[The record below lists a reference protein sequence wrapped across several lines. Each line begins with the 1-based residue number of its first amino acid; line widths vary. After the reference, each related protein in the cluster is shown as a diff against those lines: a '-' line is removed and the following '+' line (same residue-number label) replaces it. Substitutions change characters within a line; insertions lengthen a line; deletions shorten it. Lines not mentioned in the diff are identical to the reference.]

1 MAYLSCADVYI
12 LQDNN
17 LDKVFDNL
25 EKAIQYYNEVKKKII
40 DDKDFDSIR
49 DDEIYKKLMKIN

>member
-25 EKAIQYYNEVKKKII
+25 EKAIQYYNEVKQKII

-49 DDEIYKKLMKIN
+49 DDERYKKLVK